1 MNPRQKKF
9 IWIAGI
15 AVAAVY
21 FAPSFINSYRR
32 EAFIREQN
40 AARLATAQAIK
51 PPAAKTAS
59 PLPASGATPASAAA
73 GTLPDSPAAP
83 NASSQFDNVV
93 GTWVGV
99 GLLPAH
105 GNCNL
110 RLELRRTL
118 EPGKFSGFPVLACMP
133 MALATS
139 RDGMLAQFSP
149 ASAVLSGSASNG
161 AIGFSVDK
169 MISKG
174 QGKCAFTSFAV
185 TPFGTDQIAVEWTE
199 EESCPGGQMLL
210 RRTGK

>member
-32 EAFIREQN
+32 ETFIREQN
-40 AARLATAQAIK
+40 AARLAKAQAAK

-59 PLPASGATPASAAA
+59 PLPDSGATPASPAA
-73 GTLPDSPAAP
+73 GPSADSPTAP
-83 NASSQFDNVV
+83 NAASQFDNVV
-93 GTWVGV
+93 GSWVGV
-99 GLLPAH
+99 GLVKGY

-118 EPGKFSGFPVLACMP
+118 EPGKFTGYPVLACMP

-139 RDGMLAQFSP
+139 RD
-149 ASAVLSGSASNG
+149 
-161 AIGFSVDK
+161 
-169 MISKG
+169 
-174 QGKCAFTSFAV
+174 
-185 TPFGTDQIAVEWTE
+185 
-199 EESCPGGQMLL
+199 
-210 RRTGK
+210 